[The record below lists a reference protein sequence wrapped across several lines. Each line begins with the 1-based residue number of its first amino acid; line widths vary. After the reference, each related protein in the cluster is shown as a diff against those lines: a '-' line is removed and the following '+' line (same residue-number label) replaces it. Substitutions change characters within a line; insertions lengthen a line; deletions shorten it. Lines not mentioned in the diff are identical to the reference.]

1 MAGGAWLV
9 KSSTRSSASAG
20 RATPLARPTSMA
32 SRQAARKIGRRSGSS
47 RSRRAVLHSL
57 RDRLTIEETAHLGD
71 QLPMLVRGIYYEA
84 WRPAGK
90 PERIRSREEFLE
102 RINERLALK
111 EPIDVANAAR
121 AVLRTLEKHVSAGE
135 IRDVMA
141 VLPEDIR
148 ALWPPLEE
156 VRGAD

>member
-1 MAGGAWLV
+1 
-9 KSSTRSSASAG
+9 
-20 RATPLARPTSMA
+20 
-32 SRQAARKIGRRSGSS
+32 
-47 RSRRAVLHSL
+47 VL
-57 RDRLTIEETAHLGD
+57 
-71 QLPMLVRGIYYEA
+71 P
-84 WRPAGK
+84 
-90 PERIRSREEFLE
+90 

-141 VLPEDIR
+141 VLPEDFR

-156 VRGAD
+156 ARGAD